1 MRICIDIQAA
11 VAQRAGVGRYTKSLV
26 EHLGEFAGQDEI
38 GLFFFDFRRTGLPF
52 EAPNTRPRPFRWL
65 PGRVV
70 QQAWK
75 RFHAPPFHWLAG
87 RADLYHFPNFTIPPL
102 GVGRR
107 VVTIHDMSFVRHPEF
122 AESRNLQYLNAVIH
136 DTVRRADA
144 ILTVSRFSADE
155 IRSLLKVDPN
165 RVYPVHLGV
174 DSGLTAPQ
182 PAQIADTRRRLGL
195 DRPYLLSVGT
205 LEPRKNLPFLI
216 EVFEHLRGWDGDLV
230 IAGMQGWKCE
240 PILERIRTSPAAA
253 RIRYLQYVGEQDLP
267 ALYAG
272 ADVFAVTSFYEGFGL
287 PPLEAMACGTPVV
300 SSAGGSLP
308 EVLGPAAVIVRG
320 FDRDAWTTT
329 LEDLLGDRERRL
341 ALSAAG
347 RRHAAAFT
355 WRDTARRTFEV
366 YRQVLS

>member
-26 EHLGEFAGQDEI
+26 EHLGEFTGQDQVD
-38 GLFFFDFRRTGLPF
+38 LFFFDFLRAGLPF
-52 EAPNTRPRPFRWL
+52 NAPHTQPCPVRWL

-75 RFHAPPFHWLAG
+75 RFKAPPFQWLAG

-102 GVGRR
+102 SGGRC
-107 VVTIHDMSFVRHPEF
+107 VVTIHDMSFVRHPEL
-122 AESRNLQYLNAVIH
+122 AEARNLAYLNAVIP

-155 IRSLLKVDPN
+155 IVALLKVSPD
-165 RVYPVHLGV
+165 RVFPVHLGV
-174 DSGLTAPQ
+174 DPAVAAPPPDRLTA
-182 PAQIADTRRRLGL
+182 TRHRLGL

-205 LEPRKNLPFLI
+205 LEPRKNLPFLMD
-216 EVFEHLRGWDGDLV
+216 VFEHLRGWDGDLV
-230 IAGMQGWKCE
+230 IAGMPGWKCE
-240 PILERIRTSPAAA
+240 PILERLRTSPAAA
-253 RIRYLQYVGEQDLP
+253 RIRYLQYVAEEDLP

-272 ADVFAVTSFYEGFGL
+272 AELFAITSVYEGFGL

-308 EVLGPAAVIVRG
+308 EVLGPAAMIIPG
-320 FDRDAWTTT
+320 FEREAWTAAI
-329 LEDLLGDRERRL
+329 EALLADPARRR
-341 ALSAAG
+341 AMAAAG
-347 RRHAAAFT
+347 VRHAAAFT
-355 WRDTARRTFEV
+355 WRETARRTFDV
-366 YRQVLS
+366 YRRVLS